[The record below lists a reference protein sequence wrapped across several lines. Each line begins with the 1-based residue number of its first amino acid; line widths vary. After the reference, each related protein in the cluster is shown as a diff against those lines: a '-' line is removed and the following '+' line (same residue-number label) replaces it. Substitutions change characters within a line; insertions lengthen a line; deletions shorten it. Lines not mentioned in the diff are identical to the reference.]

1 MASPRH
7 FQPPPANEIEFLDPR
22 LISNAAPTPATSQ
35 ASAVIGPTQGDAVDE
50 EFAHLSALLQ
60 NDLNDNIQPDFSF
73 TEFLESTADDFHG
86 FAATDNIDHGFDLA
100 GNGFHDLAGS
110 VAATGHMT
118 ADLPSLN
125 LDTTFVGFD
134 AFFDLE
140 GASGPVS
147 TGVAGDRDLN
157 AVGTQFDNFNPSVFP
172 PGFESASNVAS
183 KPLESARNTIH
194 FDPYVV
200 EGLEGEL
207 PDLDSLTRDFVMGAA
222 VDLPVLGAVNPVPQI
237 VENNSLSAPHVPFT
251 PRPRLSEY
259 RFINRVNDF
268 VKAAEEVR
276 NMGKDTADL
285 SPGLGGRPK
294 LPVLKPKPVV
304 RSDKDVLTRVS
315 QNDGLVRTTMDTPAL
330 PAVSRAI
337 KAGPGNIPT
346 NDDEENVETPRVRK
360 RKLDDANADTES
372 GNGDNESPAP
382 LKKLKKHQGY
392 GPRVDTSMPA
402 TTSAAGPFLTRSG
415 QRTQDQGAL
424 QQSNQDADAP
434 KWTRRLPSLLDCT
447 DPYMCPGP
455 NLNCFHAFQNTS
467 GYFLHVENVH
477 GVSRAKMNREE
488 FRHLRDVYEP
498 HPESWWIAKGQD
510 TTYQGTDRKQINARR
525 RMRAGIRSNDPNYV
539 EEVYVRTPAVRSA
552 GYKKPARR

>member
-1 MASPRH
+1 MAPPRH

-22 LISNAAPTPATSQ
+22 LISNAAPAPATGQ
-35 ASAVIGPTQGDAVDE
+35 APAVIGPAQGDAVDE

-100 GNGFHDLAGS
+100 GNDFHDLAGS

-147 TGVAGDRDLN
+147 TGVADDRDLN
-157 AVGTQFDNFNPSVFP
+157 AVGTQFDNFGNMHRND
-172 PGFESASNVAS
+172 ASDANNAND
-183 KPLESARNTIH
+183 AN
-194 FDPYVV
+194 
-200 EGLEGEL
+200 GLNSTSWQNGN
-207 PDLDSLTRDFVMGAA
+207 LTRDFVMGAA

-237 VENNSLSAPHVPFT
+237 VENNSLSAQHAPFT

-276 NMGKDTADL
+276 NMRKDTADL
-285 SPGLGGRPK
+285 STGLHGRPK

-304 RSDKDVLTRVS
+304 RSDKDVLTRVA

-330 PAVSRAI
+330 PAVNRAI
-337 KAGPGNIPT
+337 KAGPRNTPT

-360 RKLDDANADTES
+360 RKLDDENHNAES

>member
-157 AVGTQFDNFNPSVFP
+157 AVGTQFDNF
-172 PGFESASNVAS
+172 SNMH
-183 KPLESARNTIH
+183 RN
-194 FDPYVV
+194 DANDAN
-200 EGLEGEL
+200 GLNSTSWQNGN
-207 PDLDSLTRDFVMGAA
+207 LTRDFVMGAA